1 MAPFSQPPALHSDRT
16 SLIGGLMPGTQ
27 PRLLCFRTVAVLLLL
42 AAPRLAA
49 QQPADTSERTVPQR
63 DVFDI
68 LYQILGKPVSNDT
81 LVPLPPGKAVF
92 TILPVIA
99 VDPAT
104 GLRLGAALDGLIRLG
119 PIETTKLSRLGI
131 SASYG
136 TTGQFNLTV
145 PTTIWF
151 RTSKVGLQGDWRYLD
166 MNQNTYGLGA
176 LKPDS
181 LADNLSFQLL
191 RFYETGYFDISKDLY
206 AGLGY
211 HLDHYFAIS
220 DPNSVTGPSAFKDYN
235 GGVDISQTT
244 SSGITL
250 SLLFESRDTP
260 VNPKKGYLIQADLQ
274 LFPTWMGSDDDW
286 QAYRLEF
293 RAYPWLDRR
302 GHTILATQ
310 FWAWTTVGHT
320 PYMELPALG
329 WDKDGRTGR
338 GYVQGQI
345 RSSSIWYAEAELRQ
359 QLTRNDLL
367 GGVAFVNLTSAAEE
381 GGGRLGS
388 PNPGYGIGLRFKYN
402 KKIGANITAD
412 LAFDSKGRPRF
423 YLSTGEVF

>member
-1 MAPFSQPPALHSDRT
+1 MTGSPLR
-16 SLIGGLMPGTQ
+16 
-27 PRLLCFRTVAVLLLL
+27 RLLICAAALLVA
-42 AAPRLAA
+42 ATGRLSA
-49 QQPADTSERTVPQR
+49 QQPPDTSGRAVPQR
-63 DVFDI
+63 DLFDV
-68 LYQILGKPVSNDT
+68 LYQILGKKVSNDT
-81 LVPLPPGKAVF
+81 LVPLPRGKAVF
-92 TILPVIA
+92 TVLPVIA

-104 GLRLGAALDGLIRLG
+104 GLRVGAALDGVVRLG
-119 PIETTKLSRLGI
+119 PIETTKLSRLGV

-136 TTGQFNLTV
+136 TTGQFNLTI
-145 PTTIWF
+145 PTTVWF
-151 RTSKVGLQGDWRYLD
+151 SGSKVGLQGDWRYLD
-166 MNQNTYGLGA
+166 MSQNTYGLGA

-191 RFYETGYFDISKDLY
+191 RFYETGYTRVAPDLY
-206 AGLGY
+206 AGIGY
-211 HLDHYFAIS
+211 HLDHYFQIH
-220 DPNSVTGPSAFKDYN
+220 DPNSATGPSAFKDYN
-235 GGVDISQTT
+235 GGADVTETT
-244 SSGITL
+244 SSGATI
-250 SLLFESRDTP
+250 SLLFESRNTP
-260 VNPKKGYLIQADLQ
+260 VNPTRGYLIQADLM
-274 LFPTWMGSDDDW
+274 LFPTWLGSDDDW

-302 GHTILATQ
+302 GRTILATQ

-320 PYMELPALG
+320 PYLELPALG

-345 RSSSIWYAEAELRQ
+345 RAPSIWYAEAELRQ

-381 GGGRLGS
+381 GGDRLGS
-388 PNPGYGIGLRFKYN
+388 PDPGYGIGLRFKYN

-412 LAFDSKGRPRF
+412 LAFDRHGRARF